1 MQHVP
6 VVDQPAVQDATI
18 KVSSKLLSD
27 LVNLCEAV
35 TFKSFAES
43 HQEDRCYHLS
53 SFSEGKARVLL
64 ERPEETVRHTR
75 RQLVR
80 VYPAGSRAS
89 SSNYNAVPFWNVG
102 CQLVALNYQTDDKEK
117 SFYLGRFRANG
128 NCGYV
133 LKPQWLTADGTDLDR
148 PADRL
153 RSYFCVRIISGQNL
167 PKVQGKPDGVVDP
180 YVSLEV
186 WGHPLD
192 FFKFKTDNV
201 DNNGLNPVWN
211 ETAEVFLR
219 APELAVVCLTVKDK
233 DSFKLSGGRFIG
245 NYALPFNSIKPGYR
259 HVPLLMAN
267 GDPIP
272 SATIF
277 VHVAIKDLE

>member
-1 MQHVP
+1 M
-6 VVDQPAVQDATI
+6 
-18 KVSSKLLSD
+18 
-27 LVNLCEAV
+27 
-35 TFKSFAES
+35 
-43 HQEDRCYHLS
+43 
-53 SFSEGKARVLL
+53 
-64 ERPEETVRHTR
+64 RHTR

-201 DNNGLNPVWN
+201 DNNGASGGGGLLIQSHLFCFGN
-211 ETAEVFLR
+211 ETN
-219 APELAVVCLTVKDK
+219 TT
-233 DSFKLSGGRFIG
+233 
-245 NYALPFNSIKPGYR
+245 GYLKII
-259 HVPLLMAN
+259 VPSLHL
-267 GDPIP
+267 
-272 SATIF
+272 
-277 VHVAIKDLE
+277 VL